1 MDKLREF
8 HTKHLVLH
16 PRPGSFTAEGDSA
29 RWSNEDL
36 DPVPQE
42 KKTWEWWHVGGFWIA
57 EGFNP
62 AQMQVPSS
70 AVVMGLNPGL
80 AMVACL
86 VGNLLVT
93 GPVCLVGWLG
103 SKYSIPFPVIAR
115 ASYGMIGAYW
125 AMIIRGIF
133 CVILYGVQATLGGN
147 AVRCMLEAIWP
158 SFAHWHLNSLP
169 ASADISAPDLLC
181 FALFWLASFP
191 LLFVPMSSL
200 RWVFAVKIAIMP
212 FFYVA
217 LFTWALTAGHG
228 VGPLFSIPTKI
239 TSGWSVGYVFCSTIL
254 ATIGGNASECARSSG
269 RPLIK
274 FFKVDLTKWE
284 STAFAVNMADIT
296 RYAKNPRSAAIAQAF
311 ALPICITMIELLGAI
326 MAATAQVVY
335 GEVLWNP
342 LTIILLWNNRA
353 AKFFA
358 GFLFAFATIATNVT
372 GNSIP
377 FAHDIMGIF
386 PRYMNVRRG
395 QVLCAILGFAMNP
408 WVIQARAS
416 RFFNFVGGYSIFLG
430 PLVGIIL
437 CDYFLVRRSKP
448 YNMFH
453 LYRTEGLYWYWKGCN
468 LRALSAWLVGVIP
481 LLPGLIHN
489 INPNIKMGRGIVEF
503 FTMGWLDGLVIT
515 AITYYLLCLAFPV
528 KTVVDD
534 GSDVVIEAKD
544 EESIRQVPAT
554 EKPVDVVGA
563 KEI

>member
-1 MDKLREF
+1 MATLRQF
-8 HTKHLVLH
+8 HDKHLVLH
-16 PRPGSFTAEGDSA
+16 PHAGSFTSDPDSA
-29 RWSNEDL
+29 RWSNKDL
-36 DPVPQE
+36 DPVAEE

-70 AVVMGLNPGL
+70 AVALGLNPGL

-86 VGNLLVT
+86 IGNLLVT
-93 GPVCLVGWLG
+93 GPVCIVGWLG

-115 ASYGMIGAYW
+115 ASYGMVGAYW

-158 SFAHWHLNSLP
+158 SFAHWHLDSLP
-169 ASADISAPDLLC
+169 KSADITAPDLLC
-181 FALFWLASFP
+181 FSLFWIASFP

-200 RWVFAVKIAIMP
+200 RWLFAVKIAIMP

-228 VGPLFSIPTKI
+228 VGPLFSIPNKI
-239 TSGWSVGYVFCSTIL
+239 TSGWSIGYVFCSTIL
-254 ATIGGNASECARSSG
+254 ATIGGNA
-269 RPLIK
+269 
-274 FFKVDLTKWE
+274 T
-284 STAFAVNMADIT
+284 FAVNMADIT
-296 RYAKNPRSAAIAQAF
+296 RYAKNPRSSAIAQAF
-311 ALPICITMIELLGAI
+311 ALPICITMIELLGAL

-335 GEVLWNP
+335 GQVLWNP
-342 LTIILLWNNRA
+342 LTIILLWNNRT

-358 GFLFAFATIATNVT
+358 GLLFAFATIATNIT

-377 FAHDIMGIF
+377 FAHDIAGIF

-430 PLVGIIL
+430 PLVGVIL
-437 CDYFLVRRSKP
+437 CDYLVIRKAKP
-448 YNMFH
+448 YNVYQ
-453 LYRTEGLYWYWKGCN
+453 LYRPGGLYWYWKGCN
-468 LRALSAWLVGVIP
+468 FRALTAWLVGVVP
-481 LLPGLIHN
+481 LLPGLIYN
-489 INPNIKMGRGIVEF
+489 INSNIKMDKGILEF
-503 FTMGWLDGLVIT
+503 YTLGWLDGLVI
-515 AITYYLLCLAFPV
+515 ASLTYYLLCLAFPF
-528 KTVVDD
+528 
-534 GSDVVIEAKD
+534 
-544 EESIRQVPAT
+544 
-554 EKPVDVVGA
+554 A
-563 KEI
+563 KEIEDGTVVVIGTKDVESLPEELRRPLDEK